1 MRIYVNLPAK
11 YQPRQDEANMIYAG
25 GGGGIFSG
33 ITKVLT
39 NSIGGLIA
47 GPEEAKIPESEDN
60 SAEERRAQAEA
71 ERKERQRNAKRSG
84 RSKTVLT
91 GGGSTAG
98 ANTQQATVLGGS
110 KN

>member
-25 GGGGIFSG
+25 GGGSIGIGGIF
-33 ITKVLT
+33 
-39 NSIGGLIA
+39 GGLKSLIT
-47 GPEEAKIPESEDN
+47 GPEEAKLPESEDN
-60 SAEERRAQAEA
+60 AAEERRAQAEA